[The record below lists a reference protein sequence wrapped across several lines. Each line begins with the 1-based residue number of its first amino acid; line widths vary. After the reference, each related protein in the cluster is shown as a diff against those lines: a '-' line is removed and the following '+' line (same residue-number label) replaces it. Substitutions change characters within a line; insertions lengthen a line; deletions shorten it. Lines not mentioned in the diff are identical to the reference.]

1 MTHKGDAP
9 KKHSVNYQLAKI
21 AAGFDT
27 HIEPRDLDDLP
38 PKMKALLEQIRE
50 RDKS

>member
-9 KKHSVNYQLAKI
+9 TKPPVGHHLAKI
-21 AAGFDT
+21 AAGFKINIGLQDV
-27 HIEPRDLDDLP
+27 DDLP

-50 RDKS
+50 RDQS